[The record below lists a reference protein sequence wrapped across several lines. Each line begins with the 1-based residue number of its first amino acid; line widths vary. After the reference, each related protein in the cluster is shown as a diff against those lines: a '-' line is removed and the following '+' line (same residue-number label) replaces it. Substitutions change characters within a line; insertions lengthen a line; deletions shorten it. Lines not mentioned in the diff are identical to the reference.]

1 MADNWQT
8 TFYSDNSNKMEK
20 LINKSFEKIIF
31 LFKPHLFK
39 RNIFK
44 LYFYKIFY
52 LIFKKIITSP
62 ILINFG
68 QFKMFAYNNNKDL
81 SKFMLKNL
89 NVWDG
94 FQVERIN
101 NIFKNKKSLFI
112 DCGCSFGSY
121 SVPIAKLNST
131 DSKVIAIDA
140 STVATRRLKENVL
153 LNDINNIEI
162 YNLAIG
168 KEEGY
173 ANFNEDL
180 NLLPNSGSFRFDSFG
195 KKLRVTTLDI
205 ILEQQLLDSFE
216 VIFVKMDL
224 EGYEFDGLLGFK
236 KNIVKYKP
244 IILFEFSRMLLQNTS
259 FSENAFNLFLKEISY
274 EIKDYDNNIYS
285 IEQLVKDMNSKD
297 EKYEILADFLLV
309 SKNN

>member
-121 SVPIAKLNST
+121 SVPIAKLNSA

-140 STVATRRLKENVL
+140 SSVAIRRLKENIF

-180 NLLPNSGSFRFDSFG
+180 NLLPNSGSFRFDSSG
-195 KKLRVTTLDI
+195 KKLRITTLDI
-205 ILEQQLLDSFE
+205 ILEQQPLDSFE

-244 IILFEFSRMLLQNTS
+244 IILFEFSRMLLQNTT
-259 FSENAFNLFLKEISY
+259 FSENAFNLFLKETSY
-274 EIKDYDNNIYS
+274 EIKDYNNNIYS
-285 IEQLVKDMNSKD
+285 IEQLVKEMNSKD
-297 EKYEILADFLLV
+297 DKYEVLADFLLV
-309 SKNN
+309 CKK

>member
-1 MADNWQT
+1 
-8 TFYSDNSNKMEK
+8 MEK

-140 STVATRRLKENVL
+140 STVAIRRLKENVF

-180 NLLPNSGSFRFDSFG
+180 NLLPNSGSFRFDSSG
-195 KKLRVTTLDI
+195 KKLRITTLDI
-205 ILEQQLLDSFE
+205 ILEQQSLDSFE

-244 IILFEFSRMLLQNTS
+244 IILFEFSRMLLKNTT
-259 FSENAFNLFLKEISY
+259 FSENAFNLFLKETSY
-274 EIKDYDNNIYS
+274 EIKDYDNNTYS
-285 IEQLVKDMNSKD
+285 IEQLVKEMNSKN
-297 EKYEILADFLLV
+297 EKYEVLADFLLV
-309 SKNN
+309 SKK

>member
-1 MADNWQT
+1 
-8 TFYSDNSNKMEK
+8 MEK

-52 LIFKKIITSP
+52 LIFKKITTSP

-68 QFKMFAYNNNKDL
+68 EFKMFAYNNNKDL

-140 STVATRRLKENVL
+140 SSLAIRRLKENVF
-153 LNDINNIEI
+153 LNEINNIEI

-168 KEEGY
+168 KEKGY

-180 NLLPNSGSFRFDSFG
+180 NLLPNSGSFRFDSSG
-195 KKLRVTTLDI
+195 KKLRITTLDI
-205 ILEQQLLDSFE
+205 ILEQQSLDSFE
-216 VIFVKMDL
+216 VIFVKIDL

-259 FSENAFNLFLKEISY
+259 FSENAFNLFLKETSY

-285 IEQLVKDMNSKD
+285 IEQLVKEMNSKD
-297 EKYEILADFLLV
+297 EKYEVLADFLLV

>member
-1 MADNWQT
+1 
-8 TFYSDNSNKMEK
+8 MEK

-68 QFKMFAYNNNKDL
+68 TFKMFAYNNNKDL

-89 NVWDG
+89 IVWDG

-131 DSKVIAIDA
+131 VSKVIAIDA
-140 STVATRRLKENVL
+140 SSLAIRRLKENVL

-162 YNLAIG
+162 YNLGIG

-180 NLLPNSGSFRFDSFG
+180 NLLPNSGSFRFDSSG

-205 ILEQQLLDSFE
+205 ILEQQSPDSFE

-244 IILFEFSRMLLQNTS
+244 IILFEFSRMLLQNTT
-259 FSENAFNLFLKEISY
+259 FSENAFNLFLKETSY
-274 EIKDYDNNIYS
+274 EIKDCDNNIYS
-285 IEQLVKDMNSKD
+285 IEQLVKEMNGKN
-297 EKYEILADFLLV
+297 EKYEVLADFLLV
-309 SKNN
+309 SKK

>member
-1 MADNWQT
+1 
-8 TFYSDNSNKMEK
+8 MEK

-131 DSKVIAIDA
+131 NSKVIAIDA

-180 NLLPNSGSFRFDSFG
+180 NLLPNSGSFRFDSSG
-195 KKLRVTTLDI
+195 KKLRITTLDI
-205 ILEQQLLDSFE
+205 ILEQQSLDSFE

-244 IILFEFSRMLLQNTS
+244 IILFEFSRMLLKNTT
-259 FSENAFNLFLKEISY
+259 FSENAFNLFLKETSY

-285 IEQLVKDMNSKD
+285 IEQLVKEMNSKN
-297 EKYEILADFLLV
+297 EKYEVLADFLLV
-309 SKNN
+309 SKK

>member
-1 MADNWQT
+1 
-8 TFYSDNSNKMEK
+8 MEK

-52 LIFKKIITSP
+52 LIFKKITTSP

-68 QFKMFAYNNNKDL
+68 EFKMFAYNNNKDL

-140 STVATRRLKENVL
+140 SSLAIRRLKENVF

-180 NLLPNSGSFRFDSFG
+180 NLLPNSGSFRFDSSG
-195 KKLRVTTLDI
+195 KKLRITTLDI
-205 ILEQQLLDSFE
+205 ILEQQSLDSFE
-216 VIFVKMDL
+216 VVFVKMDL

-236 KNIVKYKP
+236 KNIFKYKP
-244 IILFEFSRMLLQNTS
+244 IILFEFSRMLLQNTT
-259 FSENAFNLFLKEISY
+259 FSENAFNLFLKETSY
-274 EIKDYDNNIYS
+274 EIKDCDNNIYS
-285 IEQLVKDMNSKD
+285 IEQLVKEMNGKN
-297 EKYEILADFLLV
+297 EKYEVLADFLLV
-309 SKNN
+309 SKK

>member
-1 MADNWQT
+1 
-8 TFYSDNSNKMEK
+8 MEK

-39 RNIFK
+39 RNVFK

-52 LIFKKIITSP
+52 LIFKKIVTSP

-68 QFKMFAYNNNKDL
+68 EFKMLAYNNNKDL

-131 DSKVIAIDA
+131 GSKVIAIDA
-140 STVATRRLKENVL
+140 SSVATTRLKENVL
-153 LNDINNIEI
+153 LNNINNIEI

-180 NLLPNSGSFRFDSFG
+180 SLLPNSGSFRFDSLG

-205 ILEQQLLDSFE
+205 ILEQQSLDSFE

-244 IILFEFSRMLLQNTS
+244 MILFEFSRMLLQNKI
-259 FSENAFNLFLKEISY
+259 FSENAFNLFLKETSY

-285 IEQLVKDMNSKD
+285 IEQLVKEMNNKN
-297 EKYEILADFLLV
+297 EKYEVLADFLLV
-309 SKNN
+309 GKK

>member
-1 MADNWQT
+1 MQ
-8 TFYSDNSNKMEK
+8 K
-20 LINKSFEKIIF
+20 LVNKSFEKIIF

-44 LYFYKIFY
+44 LFFYKIFY

-68 QFKMFAYNNNKDL
+68 EFKMFAYNNNKDL

-94 FQVERIN
+94 FQVEKIN

-121 SVPIAKLNST
+121 SVPIAKLNSI
-131 DSKVIAIDA
+131 DGKVIAIDA
-140 STVATRRLKENVL
+140 SSVATTRLKENVL
-153 LNDINNIEI
+153 LNDIKNIEI
-162 YNLAIG
+162 YNLGIG

-180 NLLPNSGSFRFDSFG
+180 DLLPNSGSFRFGSFG

-205 ILEQQLLDSFE
+205 ILEQQSLDSFE

-244 IILFEFSRMLLQNTS
+244 IILFEFSRMLLQNTT
-259 FSENAFNLFLKEISY
+259 FSENAFNLFLKETSY
-274 EIKDYDNNIYS
+274 EIKDYNNNIYS
-285 IEQLVKDMNSKD
+285 IEKLVKEMNSKND
-297 EKYEILADFLLV
+297 KYEVLADFLLV
-309 SKNN
+309 SKK

>member
-1 MADNWQT
+1 
-8 TFYSDNSNKMEK
+8 MEK

-140 STVATRRLKENVL
+140 SSVAIRRLKENIF

-168 KEEGY
+168 KKEGY

-180 NLLPNSGSFRFDSFG
+180 NLLPNSGSFRFDSSG
-195 KKLRVTTLDI
+195 KKLRITTLDI
-205 ILEQQLLDSFE
+205 ILEQQSLDSFE

-224 EGYEFDGLLGFK
+224 EGYEFYGLLGFK

>member
-1 MADNWQT
+1 
-8 TFYSDNSNKMEK
+8 MEK

-52 LIFKKIITSP
+52 LVFKKIIMSP

-68 QFKMFAYNNNKDL
+68 EFKMFAYNNNKDL

-121 SVPIAKLNST
+121 SVPIAKLNSA

-140 STVATRRLKENVL
+140 SSLAIRRLKQNVF

-180 NLLPNSGSFRFDSFG
+180 NLLPNSGSFRFDSSG
-195 KKLRVTTLDI
+195 KKLRITTLDI
-205 ILEQQLLDSFE
+205 ILEQQSLDFFE

-259 FSENAFNLFLKEISY
+259 FSENAFNLFLKETSY
-274 EIKDYDNNIYS
+274 EIKDCDNNIYS
-285 IEQLVKDMNSKD
+285 IEQLVKEMNSKD
-297 EKYEILADFLLV
+297 EKYEVLADFLLV

>member
-1 MADNWQT
+1 
-8 TFYSDNSNKMEK
+8 MEK

-52 LIFKKIITSP
+52 LVFKKIIMSP

-68 QFKMFAYNNNKDL
+68 EFKMFAYNNNKDL

-140 STVATRRLKENVL
+140 SSVAIRRLKENVF

-180 NLLPNSGSFRFDSFG
+180 NLLPNSGSFRFDSSG
-195 KKLRVTTLDI
+195 KKLRITTLDI
-205 ILEQQLLDSFE
+205 ILEQQSLDSFE

-244 IILFEFSRMLLQNTS
+244 IILFEFSRMLLQNTT
-259 FSENAFNLFLKEISY
+259 FSESAFNLFLKETSY

-285 IEQLVKDMNSKD
+285 IEQLVKEMNSKD
-297 EKYEILADFLLV
+297 EKYEVLADFLLV
-309 SKNN
+309 CKK

>member
-1 MADNWQT
+1 
-8 TFYSDNSNKMEK
+8 MEK

-68 QFKMFAYNNNKDL
+68 EFKMFAYNNNKDL

-140 STVATRRLKENVL
+140 SSLAIRRLKENVF

-180 NLLPNSGSFRFDSFG
+180 NLLPNSGSFRFDSSG
-195 KKLRVTTLDI
+195 KKLRITTLDI
-205 ILEQQLLDSFE
+205 ILEQQSLDSFE

-244 IILFEFSRMLLQNTS
+244 IILFEFSRMLLKNTT
-259 FSENAFNLFLKEISY
+259 FSENAFNLFLKETSY

-285 IEQLVKDMNSKD
+285 IEQLVKEMNNKN
-297 EKYEILADFLLV
+297 EKYEVLADFLLV
-309 SKNN
+309 SKK

>member
-1 MADNWQT
+1 
-8 TFYSDNSNKMEK
+8 MEK

-52 LIFKKIITSP
+52 LIFKKITTGP

-68 QFKMFAYNNNKDL
+68 EFKMFAYNNNKDL

-140 STVATRRLKENVL
+140 SSLAIRRLKENVF
-153 LNDINNIEI
+153 LNEINNIEI

-168 KEEGY
+168 KEKGY

-180 NLLPNSGSFRFDSFG
+180 NLLPNSGSFRFDSSG
-195 KKLRVTTLDI
+195 KKLRITTLDI
-205 ILEQQLLDSFE
+205 ILEQQSLDSFE

-259 FSENAFNLFLKEISY
+259 FSENAFNLFLKETSY

-285 IEQLVKDMNSKD
+285 IEQLVKEMNSKD
-297 EKYEILADFLLV
+297 EKYEVLADFLLV

>member
-1 MADNWQT
+1 
-8 TFYSDNSNKMEK
+8 MEK
-20 LINKSFEKIIF
+20 LINKIFEKIIF
-31 LFKPHLFK
+31 FFKPHLFK
-39 RNIFK
+39 RNNFK

-62 ILINFG
+62 ILINFSE
-68 QFKMFAYNNNKDL
+68 FKMFAYNNNKDL

-94 FQVERIN
+94 FQVEKIN

-121 SVPIAKLNST
+121 SVPIAKLNTT

-140 STVATRRLKENVL
+140 SSVATARLKENVL
-153 LNDINNIEI
+153 LNDIKNIEI
-162 YNLAIG
+162 YNIGIG

-180 NLLPNSGSFRFDSFG
+180 DLLPNSGSFRFDSFG

-205 ILEQQLLDSFE
+205 ILEQQSLDSFE

-236 KNIVKYKP
+236 KNIVRYKP
-244 IILFEFSRMLLQNTS
+244 IILFEFSRMLLQNTT
-259 FSENAFNLFLKEISY
+259 FSESAFNLFLKEMSY
-274 EIKDYDNNIYS
+274 EIKDYNNNIYS
-285 IEQLVKDMNSKD
+285 IEQLVKEMNSKN
-297 EKYEILADFLLV
+297 EKYEVLADFLLV
-309 SKNN
+309 SKK

>member
-1 MADNWQT
+1 
-8 TFYSDNSNKMEK
+8 MEK

-68 QFKMFAYNNNKDL
+68 TFKMFAYNNNKDL

-140 STVATRRLKENVL
+140 SSLAIRRLKQNVF

-180 NLLPNSGSFRFDSFG
+180 NLLPNSGSFRFDSSG
-195 KKLRVTTLDI
+195 KKLRITTLDI
-205 ILEQQLLDSFE
+205 ILEQQSLDSFE

-259 FSENAFNLFLKEISY
+259 FSESAFNLFLKETSY

>member
-1 MADNWQT
+1 
-8 TFYSDNSNKMEK
+8 MEK
-20 LINKSFEKIIF
+20 SINKSFEKIIS

-68 QFKMFAYNNNKDL
+68 EFKMFAYNNNKDL

-121 SVPIAKLNST
+121 SVPIAKLNSA

-140 STVATRRLKENVL
+140 SSVAIRRLKENVF
-153 LNDINNIEI
+153 LNHINNIEI

-180 NLLPNSGSFRFDSFG
+180 NLLPNSGSFRFDSSG
-195 KKLRVTTLDI
+195 KKLRITTLDI
-205 ILEQQLLDSFE
+205 ILEQQSLDSFE

-259 FSENAFNLFLKEISY
+259 FSKNAFNLFLKETSY

-285 IEQLVKDMNSKD
+285 IEQLVKEMNSKD
-297 EKYEILADFLLV
+297 EKYEVLADFLLV

>member
-1 MADNWQT
+1 
-8 TFYSDNSNKMEK
+8 MEK

-44 LYFYKIFY
+44 FYFYKIFY

-68 QFKMFAYNNNKDL
+68 EFKMFAYNNNKDL

-140 STVATRRLKENVL
+140 SSVATRRLKENVL

-162 YNLAIG
+162 YNLAVG

-173 ANFNEDL
+173 ANFNDDL
-180 NLLPNSGSFRFDSFG
+180 NLLPNSGSLRFDSSG
-195 KKLRVTTLDI
+195 KKLRITTLDI
-205 ILEQQLLDSFE
+205 ILEQQSLDSFE

-224 EGYEFDGLLGFK
+224 EGYEFDALLGFK

-244 IILFEFSRMLLQNTS
+244 IILFEFSRMLLQNTT
-259 FSENAFNLFLKEISY
+259 FSENAFNLFLKETSY

-285 IEQLVKDMNSKD
+285 IEQLVKEMNSKD
-297 EKYEILADFLLV
+297 EKYEVLADFLLV
-309 SKNN
+309 SKK

>member
-1 MADNWQT
+1 
-8 TFYSDNSNKMEK
+8 MEK

-68 QFKMFAYNNNKDL
+68 EFKMFAYNNNKDL

-140 STVATRRLKENVL
+140 SSVATRRLKENVL

-162 YNLAIG
+162 YNLAVG

-180 NLLPNSGSFRFDSFG
+180 NLLPNSGSFRFDSSG
-195 KKLRVTTLDI
+195 KKLRITTLDI
-205 ILEQQLLDSFE
+205 ILEQQPLDSFE

-244 IILFEFSRMLLQNTS
+244 IILFEFSRMLLQNTT
-259 FSENAFNLFLKEISY
+259 FSENAFNLFLKETSY

-285 IEQLVKDMNSKD
+285 IEQLVKEMNSKD
-297 EKYEILADFLLV
+297 EKYEVLADFLLV
-309 SKNN
+309 SKK

>member
-1 MADNWQT
+1 
-8 TFYSDNSNKMEK
+8 MEN

-31 LFKPHLFK
+31 FFKPHLFK

-68 QFKMFAYNNNKDL
+68 EFKMFAYNNNKDL

-131 DSKVIAIDA
+131 DGKVIAIDA
-140 STVATRRLKENVL
+140 SFVATRRLKENVL

-168 KEEGY
+168 KEESY

-180 NLLPNSGSFRFDSFG
+180 NLLPNSGSFRFDSSG
-195 KKLRVTTLDI
+195 KKLRITTLDI
-205 ILEQQLLDSFE
+205 ILEKQSLDFFE

-236 KNIVKYKP
+236 KNILKYKP
-244 IILFEFSRMLLQNTS
+244 IILFEFSRMLLENRT
-259 FSENAFNLFLKEISY
+259 FSENAFNLFLKETSY

-285 IEQLVKDMNSKD
+285 IEQLVKEMNSKN
-297 EKYEILADFLLV
+297 EKHEVLADFLLV
-309 SKNN
+309 SKK

>member
-1 MADNWQT
+1 
-8 TFYSDNSNKMEK
+8 MEK

-52 LIFKKIITSP
+52 LVFKKIIISP

-68 QFKMFAYNNNKDL
+68 EFKMFAYNNNKDL

-121 SVPIAKLNST
+121 SVPIAKLNSA

-140 STVATRRLKENVL
+140 SSVAIRRLKENIF

-180 NLLPNSGSFRFDSFG
+180 NLLPNSGSFRFDSSG
-195 KKLRVTTLDI
+195 KKLRITTLDI
-205 ILEQQLLDSFE
+205 ILEQQSLDSFE

-259 FSENAFNLFLKEISY
+259 FSESAFNLFLKETSY

>member
-1 MADNWQT
+1 
-8 TFYSDNSNKMEK
+8 MEK

-52 LIFKKIITSP
+52 LIFKKITTSP

-68 QFKMFAYNNNKDL
+68 EFKMFAYNNNKDL

-140 STVATRRLKENVL
+140 SSVAIRRLKENVF

-180 NLLPNSGSFRFDSFG
+180 NLLPNSGSFRFDSSG
-195 KKLRVTTLDI
+195 KKLRITTLDI
-205 ILEQQLLDSFE
+205 ILEQQPLDSFE

-259 FSENAFNLFLKEISY
+259 FSENAFNLFLKETSY

>member
-1 MADNWQT
+1 
-8 TFYSDNSNKMEK
+8 MEK

-140 STVATRRLKENVL
+140 SSVAIRRLKENIF

-168 KEEGY
+168 KKEGY

-180 NLLPNSGSFRFDSFG
+180 NLLPNSGSFRFVSSG
-195 KKLRVTTLDI
+195 KKLRITTLDI
-205 ILEQQLLDSFE
+205 ILEQQSLDSFE